1 MLKRGQVKS
10 LEHLL
15 ELVDLMFDNAQA
27 FNEEVQTDT
36 RAHRRLHTHTHTCTH
51 THMYARA
58 QVKQKQ
64 TLKQQL
70 L

>member
-36 RAHRRLHTHTHTCTH
+36 RAHRRLHTHTHTHAH
-51 THMYARA
+51 TLTCMHA
-58 QVKQKQ
+58 
-64 TLKQQL
+64 LK
-70 L
+70 